1 MQGGGAIRTASI
13 LEHLARGH
21 DVDVIVFRERGSPDP
36 KGQFP
41 SGLVREIVVL
51 DMPYHRKDLV
61 SRAMRNAGRAVRQ
74 VTPLVDRFGGFE
86 NEISAVVRNRRYQ
99 VTVVEHFWCAPYHEQ
114 LAPASE
120 KTILDLHNIESIL
133 HERCSGTET
142 GAQALLHGVFRRSA
156 RQLEQLWLP
165 RYDTL
170 LTASEHDAQLVR
182 GISCHTDIRVY
193 PNAIPLMP
201 RPGMGE
207 RHMIA
212 FSGNLAYHPNVA
224 AVRYFQR
231 EIWPILSRRWPSLR
245 WRLIGSHPEA
255 VWNITNGDERIEFS
269 GPIMNAVDE
278 LAACQVAVVPLLAGS
293 GTRFKIIEAWAAG
306 RAVVSTRI
314 GAEGL
319 QAEDGKHLL
328 LAEDAPTFAEAVSR
342 LLSSPDLRDQLGET
356 GRALFESEFTW
367 ERAWRNL
374 SL

>member
-1 MQGGGAIRTASI
+1 MARVTGQKRCPPPLATPSGFSRCAPNHWPAPASSPGRAPPVSPTTSTRKPCGAFPIEMSSPRALLVSPEPPYPMQGGGAIRTASI

-269 GPIMNAVDE
+269 GPIMNAV
-278 LAACQVAVVPLLAGS
+278 
-293 GTRFKIIEAWAAG
+293 
-306 RAVVSTRI
+306 
-314 GAEGL
+314 
-319 QAEDGKHLL
+319 
-328 LAEDAPTFAEAVSR
+328 
-342 LLSSPDLRDQLGET
+342 
-356 GRALFESEFTW
+356 
-367 ERAWRNL
+367 
-374 SL
+374 